1 MLKLEERP
9 DLDGLIA
16 RDTPESLTLDY
27 KDARSLGKSSPQRNE
42 LCKDVSAF
50 ANSAGGQIV
59 YGIEEKD
66 RHPVRVQEA
75 DGVDSGVIT
84 REWIEQVIDS
94 SVQPRITGLRIKP
107 IDVARGRLAY
117 AITIPA
123 ATTNAPHMAPDNKY
137 HYRQNFQSVPMEDYQ
152 VRDTMRRATTPELY
166 VRLSLPRG
174 KTAGIEYARGTEM
187 SKPIILNTFVGNR
200 SVQPAFHTVVQLG
213 IDTDISILPTDL
225 SILPGGGFRPIGE
238 RTDADD
244 VPQNWLMR
252 RISTP
257 PEPPI
262 FKEADIEL
270 ARSGVFLGFR
280 FQLLTGV
287 HRFRITT
294 LVQTPGYSA
303 TEHWTILQEGN
314 YLQLRESER
323 RAEMWMTTAADD

>member
-1 MLKLEERP
+1 MLKLEERV
-9 DLDGLIA
+9 DLDILVAQDIQ
-16 RDTPESLTLDY
+16 ESLTLDY
-27 KDARSLGKSSPQRNE
+27 KEARSLGKGSSERNE

-59 YGIEEKD
+59 YGIEEKN

-94 SVQPRITGLRIKP
+94 NVQPRIRGLQIKP
-107 IDVARGRLAY
+107 IEVAPGRLAY
-117 AITIPA
+117 AIAIPA

-137 HYRQNFQSVPMEDYQ
+137 YYRQNFQSVPMEDYQ

-174 KTAGIEYARGTEM
+174 KTAGIEFAYQTEM
-187 SKPIILNTFVGNR
+187 SKPIILNAFVGNR
-200 SVQPAFHTVVQLG
+200 SAQPAFHTFVQLG
-213 IDTDISILPTDL
+213 IDTEIFILPN
-225 SILPGGGFRPIGE
+225 GGFMRVGE

-262 FKEADIEL
+262 FKEANFDL
-270 ARSGVFLGFR
+270 TRSSVSLGFHS
-280 FQLLTGV
+280 QLLDHA

-294 LVQTPGYSA
+294 LVQTPGYSVS
-303 TEHWTILQEGN
+303 EHWTILQEEAHLELLEPGHP
-314 YLQLRESER
+314 
-323 RAEMWMTTAADD
+323 RAR

>member
-1 MLKLEERP
+1 MLKLEERA
-9 DLDGLIA
+9 DLDMLVAQGIQ
-16 RDTPESLTLDY
+16 ESLALDY
-27 KDARSLGKSSPQRNE
+27 KEARSLGKGSPERNE

-66 RHPVRVQEA
+66 RRPMRVQEA

-84 REWIEQVIDS
+84 REWIEHVIDS
-94 SVQPRITGLRIKP
+94 NVQPRIVGLRIKP
-107 IDVARGRLAY
+107 IEVALGRLAY

-137 HYRQNFQSVPMEDYQ
+137 YYRQNFQSVPMEDYQ

-174 KTAGIEYARGTEM
+174 KTAQIDFAYQTEI
-187 SKPIILNTFVGNR
+187 SKPIILNALVGNR
-200 SVQPAFHTVVQLG
+200 SAQPAFHTFVQLG
-213 IDTDISILPTDL
+213 IDTDISILSKCYFT
-225 SILPGGGFRPIGE
+225 PIAT

-262 FKEADIEL
+262 FKEADFDL
-270 ARSGVFLGFR
+270 ARSSMSLGFR
-280 FQLLTGV
+280 SELLDRV

-294 LVQTPGYSA
+294 LVQTPGYS
-303 TEHWTILQEGN
+303 TSENWTILQEGPH
-314 YLQLRESER
+314 LQLLEPGHP
-323 RAEMWMTTAADD
+323 RAR

>member
-1 MLKLEERP
+1 MLKLEERA
-9 DLDGLIA
+9 DLDMLVAQGIQ
-16 RDTPESLTLDY
+16 ESLTLDY
-27 KDARSLGKSSPQRNE
+27 KEARSLGKGSPERNE

-66 RHPVRVQEA
+66 RRPMRVQEA

-84 REWIEQVIDS
+84 REWIEHVIDS
-94 SVQPRITGLRIKP
+94 NVQPRIVGLRIKP
-107 IDVARGRLAY
+107 IEVAQGRLAY

-137 HYRQNFQSVPMEDYQ
+137 YYRQNFQSVPMEDYQ

-174 KTAGIEYARGTEM
+174 KTAQIDFAYQTEI
-187 SKPIILNTFVGNR
+187 SKPIILNALVGNR
-200 SVQPAFHTVVQLG
+200 SAQPAFHTFVQLG
-213 IDTDISILPTDL
+213 IDTDISILSNGDFT
-225 SILPGGGFRPIGE
+225 PIGT

-262 FKEADIEL
+262 FKEADFDL
-270 ARSGVFLGFR
+270 TRSSMSLGFHSE
-280 FQLLTGV
+280 LLDRV

-294 LVQTPGYSA
+294 LVQTPGYS
-303 TEHWTILQEGN
+303 TSENWTILQEGPH
-314 YLQLRESER
+314 LQLLEPGHP
-323 RAEMWMTTAADD
+323 RAR

>member
-1 MLKLEERP
+1 MLKLEERA
-9 DLDGLIA
+9 DLDILVAQDIQ
-16 RDTPESLTLDY
+16 ESLTLDY
-27 KDARSLGKSSPQRNE
+27 KEARSLGKGSSERNE

-50 ANSAGGQIV
+50 ANSAGGQIL

-66 RHPVRVQEA
+66 RHPMRVQEA

-94 SVQPRITGLRIKP
+94 NVQPRIGGLRIKP
-107 IDVARGRLAY
+107 IEVAPGRLAY

-137 HYRQNFQSVPMEDYQ
+137 YYRQNFQSVPMEDYQ

-174 KTAGIEYARGTEM
+174 KTAGIEFAYQTEM
-187 SKPIILNTFVGNR
+187 SKPIILNAFVGNR
-200 SVQPAFHTVVQLG
+200 SAQPAFHTFVQLG
-213 IDTDISILPTDL
+213 IDTDISILPSGDFT
-225 SILPGGGFRPIGE
+225 PVGE

-262 FKEADIEL
+262 FKEANFDL
-270 ARSGVFLGFR
+270 TRSSVSLGFHSR
-280 FQLLTGV
+280 LLTSV

-303 TEHWTILQEGN
+303 SEHWTIFQQGQNLELLEPGHP
-314 YLQLRESER
+314 
-323 RAEMWMTTAADD
+323 RAR

>member
-1 MLKLEERP
+1 MLKLEERA
-9 DLDGLIA
+9 DLDILVAQDIQ
-16 RDTPESLTLDY
+16 ESLTLDY
-27 KDARSLGKSSPQRNE
+27 KEARSLGKGSSERNE

-66 RHPVRVQEA
+66 RHPVRVQEV

-94 SVQPRITGLRIKP
+94 NVQPRIGGLRIKP
-107 IDVARGRLAY
+107 IEVASGRLAY

-137 HYRQNFQSVPMEDYQ
+137 YYRQNFQSVPMEDYQ

-174 KTAGIEYARGTEM
+174 KTAGIEFAYQTEM
-187 SKPIILNTFVGNR
+187 SKPIILNAFVGNR
-200 SVQPAFHTVVQLG
+200 SAQPAFHTFVQLG
-213 IDTDISILPTDL
+213 IDTDISILPSGDFT
-225 SILPGGGFRPIGE
+225 PVGE

-262 FKEADIEL
+262 FKEANFDQT
-270 ARSGVFLGFR
+270 RSSVFLGFHSR
-280 FQLLTGV
+280 LLTSV

-303 TEHWTILQEGN
+303 SEHWTIFQRGQDLELLEPGHP
-314 YLQLRESER
+314 
-323 RAEMWMTTAADD
+323 RAR